1 MSSPRH
7 VGVTVLAL
15 VEAAAG
21 VYTAAIAA
29 YDFNVVYSFISSYG
43 LDPLRFPD
51 FLSYFAIL
59 FAVGC
64 AAVVI
69 AYGLL
74 AGKRWGWT
82 LGSYLGVAYMVF
94 AVGFGSYFVAQYS
107 GDYSEFQAG
116 IIYLLVSVAAVFYL
130 DRPGVK
136 ARFGRGA
143 HPDEPAPPPEI

>member
-29 YDFNVVYSFISSYG
+29 YDFNVVYSFIVSFG

-64 AAVVI
+64 GAVVI

-82 LGSYLGVAYMVF
+82 LGSYLSVAYMVF
-94 AVGFGSYFVAQYS
+94 SVGFGSYFVSQYS

-116 IIYLLVSVAAVFYL
+116 LLYLFVSVAAVFYL
-130 DRPGVK
+130 DRPSVK
-136 ARFGRGA
+136 ARFGRGG
-143 HPDEPAPPPEI
+143 EPAGTAPPSEI